1 MELLLQMGHGMQKFS
16 KELIKSWGG
25 GKVIISPS
33 NFLHPGLDSV
43 KKYADSIKKIGGEV
57 LFDPQMFYPKNG
69 HEKLKEYDYWIDDNI
84 SITSEK
90 GYTKIFQE
98 ILRLSLI
105 HI

>member
-69 HEKLKEYDYWIDDNI
+69 HEKLKEYDYWIDDN
-84 SITSEK
+84 
-90 GYTKIFQE
+90 
-98 ILRLSLI
+98 LSLI